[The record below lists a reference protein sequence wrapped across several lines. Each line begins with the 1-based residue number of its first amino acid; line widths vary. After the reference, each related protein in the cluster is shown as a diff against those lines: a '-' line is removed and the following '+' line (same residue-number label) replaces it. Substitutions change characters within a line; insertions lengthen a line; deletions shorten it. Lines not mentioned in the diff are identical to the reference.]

1 MTRETLLP
9 RGGGSFAGTP
19 TCTLT
24 GAHTPKVLHIV
35 TSENTQVDFM
45 QIIYVIGHNLYSD
58 TYELHRELSS
68 SSENGLFFSREH
80 TVSSLS
86 ADLITDKVAPSFSI

>member
-1 MTRETLLP
+1 MYAHGSQVKYRGAEKKTMTRETLLP
-9 RGGGSFAGTP
+9 QGGGSFAGTP

-45 QIIYVIGHNLYSD
+45 QIIYVIGHNLY
-58 TYELHRELSS
+58 
-68 SSENGLFFSREH
+68 
-80 TVSSLS
+80 
-86 ADLITDKVAPSFSI
+86 